1 MRIGNHW
8 NWKQFIEKI
17 KLKAGS
23 LRKKAT
29 NSSLNST
36 KKKRENERK
45 KEYISPMLGI
55 KKWVTTTIR
64 IDIKKISEFWKKFIS
79 L

>member
-36 KKKRENERK
+36 KKKERK
-45 KEYISPMLGI
+45 WEKERIHIANVGN
-55 KKWVTTTIR
+55 KKMSYHYYSYR
-64 IDIKKISEFWKKFIS
+64 Y
-79 L
+79 